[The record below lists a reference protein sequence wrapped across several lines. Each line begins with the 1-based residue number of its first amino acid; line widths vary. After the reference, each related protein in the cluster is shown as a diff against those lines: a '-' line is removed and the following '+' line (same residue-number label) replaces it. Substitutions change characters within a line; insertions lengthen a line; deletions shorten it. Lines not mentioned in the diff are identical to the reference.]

1 MQDATLKWVF
11 SASRTQGEAMR
22 YLGMQKSNFVNLAKK
37 YKIDDYFSEI
47 NIDKE
52 I

>member
-1 MQDATLKWVF
+1 MLKWVF

-22 YLGMQKSNFVNLAKK
+22 FLGLHKANFITLIKK

-47 NIDKE
+47 NIDDLE
-52 I
+52 